1 MGALKRGNWNPL
13 RNYGQRDGQLIHRTL
28 LAMTEGAIII
38 IIIIIIISK
47 EASLYLKPLKYNF
60 KGI

>member
-13 RNYGQRDGQLIHRTL
+13 TNYGQRDGQLIHRTL

-38 IIIIIIISK
+38 IIIISK
-47 EASLYLKPLKYNF
+47 EASLYLKSLKYNF